1 MTHMLNIPDVLHD
14 IVAKD
19 VEHRAKH
26 VDLLLGELG
35 SRGLD
40 DETDVGDLA
49 DADRLVV
56 EELADGL
63 KSEA

>member
-1 MTHMLNIPDVLHD
+1 MKKMTHMLNIPDVLHD

-40 DETDVGDLA
+40 D
-49 DADRLVV
+49 
-56 EELADGL
+56 
-63 KSEA
+63 